1 MSQVAIKLVI
11 DVVGALESGSMIGN
25 IFALDTNRRGG
36 SQGNGTDALQTAV
49 SRGTKITWMIAPL
62 ECEAFVSLDGIVA
75 EKAVIEPLRQQF
87 PGSSIS
93 YWSGTVKRVPR
104 PTSYDLV
111 FTIGSFGKQMVHTAR
126 LGLIPTQ
133 MPSEKDEAQ

>member
-1 MSQVAIKLVI
+1 MSHVAIKLVI
-11 DVVGALESGSMIGN
+11 DVVGALETGSMNGN

-75 EKAVIEPLRQQF
+75 DKAVIEPMRQQF
-87 PGSSIS
+87 TGSSIS
-93 YWSGTVKRVPR
+93 YWSGIVKRASR
-104 PTSYDLV
+104 ASSYDLV

-133 MPSEKDEAQ
+133 MPTEKDEAQ

>member
-11 DVVGALESGSMIGN
+11 DVVGALETGSLNGN

-62 ECEAFVSLDGIVA
+62 ECEAFVSLDNIMA
-75 EKAVIEPLRQQF
+75 DKAVIEPMRQQF
-87 PGSSIS
+87 TGSSIS
-93 YWSGTVKRVPR
+93 YWSGTVKRASR
-104 PTSYDLV
+104 ASSYDLV
-111 FTIGSFGKQMVHTAR
+111 FTIGSMGKQMVHTAR
-126 LGLIPTQ
+126 LGLIPTE
-133 MPSEKDEAQ
+133 MPTEKDEAQ